1 MAEDQNKAAA
11 RAEKAAGENKK
22 RSARAGG
29 NNRGNKGRG
38 RGPNRGRQVTSS
50 PPEFDTKTVALD
62 RVSRMQAGGRRF
74 RFRAVVAVGNRK
86 GVIGIGVGKAP
97 GVRDA
102 IEKATRRAH
111 MNKITVPRVNGSIPR
126 EIEIKLGTSRILLRP
141 ARPGHGVV
149 AGGVVRTMCD
159 LAGITDISAKILSR
173 SSNNLANARATM
185 AGFEKLSKRVA
196 ISNKRKAGLAG
207 GKKTEKK
214 ETAEKAEAAVGN

>member
-11 RAEKAAGENKK
+11 RAAEAGGDNRK

-29 NNRGNKGRG
+29 RAGGGRGNQRGRG
-38 RGPNRGRQVTSS
+38 RGQRRQVTSS
-50 PPEFDTKTVALD
+50 PPEFDSKTVALD

-86 GVIGIGVGKAP
+86 GTIGIGVGKAP
-97 GVRDA
+97 DVRGA

-111 MNKITVPRVNGSIPR
+111 LNKISVPRVKGSIPR

-185 AGFEKLSKRVA
+185 AALEKLSERVA
-196 ISNKRKAGLAG
+196 VSNIRKAGSG
-207 GKKTEKK
+207 GEKK
-214 ETAEKAEAAVGN
+214 EKAEAKA